1 MPSAKKVQFA
11 NVNDVDV
18 DRTMRS
24 PLNTDSKKLASLK
37 KKSSNKRYFRNA
49 AEAIESN
56 QKKVRQDLTQQFL
69 NIEPN
74 LYTLALPKI
83 SVQAMEKMQ
92 NQLVNELDSLREV
105 DPTTGDFSETKE
117 FCDLEKKYLLL
128 LEALDYFEQKKNLE
142 ALTQPQESD
151 VCLKMKV
158 DDTDATKH
166 ISCFSFLFQKHRL
179 VSSHTNL

>member
-92 NQLVNELDSLREV
+92 NQLVKLDVRV
-105 DPTTGDFSETKE
+105 F
-117 FCDLEKKYLLL
+117 KKLIR
-128 LEALDYFEQKKNLE
+128 
-142 ALTQPQESD
+142 P
-151 VCLKMKV
+151 
-158 DDTDATKH
+158 
-166 ISCFSFLFQKHRL
+166 
-179 VSSHTNL
+179 